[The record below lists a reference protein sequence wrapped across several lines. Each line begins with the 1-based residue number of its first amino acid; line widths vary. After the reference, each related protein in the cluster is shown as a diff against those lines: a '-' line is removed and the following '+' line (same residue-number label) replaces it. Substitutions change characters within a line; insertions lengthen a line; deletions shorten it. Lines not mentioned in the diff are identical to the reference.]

1 MTLNKNDQYKLAK
14 SVLQKGMNITQLKN
28 LGIDISQFSVQEQ
41 ARLYSI
47 QSAKK
52 IDDSINKSIR
62 DVDDELDR

>member
-14 SVLQKGMNITQLKN
+14 SVLEKGMNITQLNN
-28 LGIDISQFSVQEQ
+28 LGIDIGQFSVQEQ
-41 ARLYSI
+41 TRLYSI

-52 IDDSINKSIR
+52 IDDSLNKSIL

>member
-1 MTLNKNDQYKLAK
+1 MALNKNEQYKLAK
-14 SVLQKGMNITQLKN
+14 SVLEKGMNITQLKN

-41 ARLYSI
+41 IRLYSI

-52 IDDSINKSIR
+52 IDDSINKSIQ